1 MFVARCAACK
11 IAEICNVAL
20 WCLGERVTERER
32 EGEVEEDFLACFSF
46 LLRIF
51 SQLFLL
57 LSSSSSLVDAVKI
70 AAN

>member
-1 MFVARCAACK
+1 MFAARCAACK

-20 WCLGERVTERER
+20 WCLGERGDR

-57 LSSSSSLVDAVKI
+57 LSSSSSSSLVDAVKI

>member
-1 MFVARCAACK
+1 MQNCRNLQRCFV
-11 IAEICNVAL
+11 L
-20 WCLGERVTERER
+20 TGRER
-32 EGEVEEDFLACFSF
+32 KGGGEVEEDFLACFSF
-46 LLRIF
+46 FLQRIF